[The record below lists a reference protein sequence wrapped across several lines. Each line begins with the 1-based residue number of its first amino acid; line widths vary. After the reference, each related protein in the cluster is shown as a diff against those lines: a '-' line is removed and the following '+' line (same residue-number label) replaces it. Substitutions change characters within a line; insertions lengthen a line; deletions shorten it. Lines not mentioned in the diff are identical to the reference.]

1 MGERK
6 HPPSHDH
13 GLKISQRLSLT
24 PIFLPSFS
32 CHGRICA
39 RDVLPA
45 RCWLVHHRS
54 AAVAYSV
61 ETYLAY
67 SVGAFWK
74 GLANNGMTDE
84 QRRLL
89 DPSSEEYHLR
99 VNGSKTQVAGWSTYA
114 SLLWTIKA
122 AMCAFYLRLTEGL
135 GFHRRIYIGFA
146 LIGSTWIAVLLSILL
161 GCRPFE
167 KNWQIFPD
175 PGNSCQPAI
184 SKIDI
189 FVTVVL
195 NVLTDVYLMSIPIP
209 MLWQSSLRPLK
220 KAGLILLFS
229 GGVFV
234 TVAGI
239 LRCILIVTDPV
250 NGAQKAGSWAVR
262 ESFVAVVT
270 SNLPMI
276 TPLVTRIFR
285 PLIGSLMRS
294 LSTASSHKPSRPS
307 RSRDG
312 PGKPSAFRLLEDK
325 NPRRGRG
332 PRSVNPIPNFSVNGS
347 DERIYWNSRRGGHDE
362 AMACSAGSYDSAA
375 DLESGRAN
383 NKAGASATP
392 AAAGVGPFPMA
403 GVIVKQTSVEI
414 IETRNSGEAADERDV
429 GDYYLVRQAHR
440 DAERLAR
447 KASAGKRRRS
457 SVTLGMGRAP

>member
-1 MGERK
+1 MNEFVHEAFSLLGV
-6 HPPSHDH
+6 
-13 GLKISQRLSLT
+13 GLFVIGLRLYVRISSEGFKRLHVDDYLM
-24 PIFLPSFS
+24 
-32 CHGRICA
+32 
-39 RDVLPA
+39 V
-45 RCWLVHHRS
+45 V
-54 AAVAYSV
+54 AAVAYAV

-89 DPSSEEYHLR
+89 DASSEEYHLR
-99 VNGSKTQVAGWSTYA
+99 VNGSKTQVAGWSIYT

-122 AMCAFYLRLTEGL
+122 AMCAFYLRLTDGL
-135 GFHRRIYIGFA
+135 GFHKRIYIGFA

-161 GCRPFE
+161 GCRPLE
-167 KNWQIFPD
+167 KNWQIYPD

-195 NVLTDVYLMSIPIP
+195 NVLTDIYLMSIPIP

-229 GGVFV
+229 GGLFV

-239 LRCILIVTDPV
+239 LRCVLIVTDPV

-276 TPLVTRIFR
+276 TPLITRLFR
-285 PLIGSLMRS
+285 PLIGTLVRS
-294 LSTASSHKPSRPS
+294 LSAASSSSKPSSQS

-312 PGKPSAFRLLEDK
+312 GNKPSAFHLLEDK

-347 DERIYWNSRRGGHDE
+347 DERICDSRRGGHNDE
-362 AMACSAGSYDSAA
+362 ARGGSPSSYDTDR
-375 DLESGRAN
+375 DLESGRAAVA
-383 NKAGASATP
+383 AGA
-392 AAAGVGPFPMA
+392 PFPRA

-414 IETRNSGEAADERDV
+414 IETRHSGEALDDSDV
-429 GDYYLVRQAHR
+429 ADYYLVRQAHR
-440 DAERLAR
+440 DADWLAR
-447 KASAGKRRRS
+447 KPSAGKRRRS
-457 SVTLGMGRAP
+457 SVTLGMGRAV